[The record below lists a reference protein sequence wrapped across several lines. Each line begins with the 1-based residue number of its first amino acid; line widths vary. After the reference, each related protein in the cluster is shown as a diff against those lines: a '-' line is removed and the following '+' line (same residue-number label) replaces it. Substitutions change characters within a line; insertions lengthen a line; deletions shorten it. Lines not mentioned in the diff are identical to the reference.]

1 MQISCRSP
9 LCAGICQTSLIPAVD
24 AYVPGKSVHDPHSDD
39 KTVGTFSI
47 WLLGLAFLFTGVNI
61 NEPYLAWLRG
71 LGSTALSIAS
81 IVVCIFLIA
90 RGHWSRRS
98 IVNKVLVVLWCLPA
112 LSMLF
117 AQTSFEARKRNVLQ
131 IDVVRAHTLGQHFVV
146 GYSSFDEVAAPAE
159 KGLIAGVYI
168 TRHNISGRT
177 AEALKSEIAALQDR
191 RRIAGLPP
199 LMIAADQ
206 EGGIVSHLSPPLTAL
221 PALSSLAG
229 LPPNIRARRA
239 EDFGR
244 THGEEL
250 AALGVNHDFAPV
262 LDLRP
267 EANHNRFD
275 FNTLI
280 SQRAISGD
288 PAAVTD
294 IGLAYIRGLEAFG
307 VGATVKHFPGLG
319 RVRTD
324 THHFSADLDTPL
336 AVLEASD
343 WRPFRDVL
351 AGSKAQLM
359 VGHVTLTAI
368 DPDRPASHSRRIVN
382 GIIREKWNYQGVI
395 ITDDLVMGA
404 IYQHDVC
411 TAVVE
416 ALNASVDLL
425 LVAFDGSQFY
435 RIFACASDAFEQGKL
450 DTSMLRDSEARLKRA
465 LPAD

>member
-1 MQISCRSP
+1 MQISCRSA
-9 LCAGICQTSLIPAVD
+9 LCAGIRQTSLIPAVD
-24 AYVPGKSVHDPHSDD
+24 AYVPGKAPMILIQMIRPL
-39 KTVGTFSI
+39 GTFSI

-90 RGHWSRRS
+90 RGRWSRRS

-117 AQTSFEARKRNVLQ
+117 AQTSFEVRKRDVLQ
-131 IDVVRAHTLGQHFVV
+131 TDVVRAHSLGQHFVV
-146 GYSSFDEVAAPAE
+146 GYSSFDEVAALAE

-221 PALSSLAG
+221 PALSSLAD

-250 AALGVNHDFAPV
+250 AALGVNHD
-262 LDLRP
+262 LHWSWTCGRRQTTIDL
-267 EANHNRFD
+267 
-275 FNTLI
+275 T
-280 SQRAISGD
+280 S
-288 PAAVTD
+288 
-294 IGLAYIRGLEAFG
+294 IR
-307 VGATVKHFPGLG
+307 
-319 RVRTD
+319 
-324 THHFSADLDTPL
+324 
-336 AVLEASD
+336 
-343 WRPFRDVL
+343 
-351 AGSKAQLM
+351 
-359 VGHVTLTAI
+359 
-368 DPDRPASHSRRIVN
+368 
-382 GIIREKWNYQGVI
+382 
-395 ITDDLVMGA
+395 
-404 IYQHDVC
+404 
-411 TAVVE
+411 
-416 ALNASVDLL
+416 
-425 LVAFDGSQFY
+425 
-435 RIFACASDAFEQGKL
+435 
-450 DTSMLRDSEARLKRA
+450 
-465 LPAD
+465 